1 MNIQTVKDSNTV
13 TAEYFTPYKV
23 KLTAEDMSGYTFTS
37 WEING
42 KTYTDREITIDSSM
56 AKKGKITINA
66 RSEKT
71 SSTGELLYISEVYTG
86 GDEDWIE
93 LYNPNDNDVSTKGLY
108 LTANA
113 YDSLQEQQV

>member
-1 MNIQTVKDSNTV
+1 
-13 TAEYFTPYKV
+13 
-23 KLTAEDMSGYTFTS
+23 
-37 WEING
+37 
-42 KTYTDREITIDSSM
+42 M

-108 LTANA
+108 LT
-113 YDSLQEQQV
+113 DKDDTL

>member
-56 AKKGKITINA
+56 AK
-66 RSEKT
+66 R
-71 SSTGELLYISEVYTG
+71 VR
-86 GDEDWIE
+86 
-93 LYNPNDNDVSTKGLY
+93 
-108 LTANA
+108 
-113 YDSLQEQQV
+113 

>member
-42 KTYTDREITIDSSM
+42 KTYTDREITIDS
-56 AKKGKITINA
+56 
-66 RSEKT
+66 
-71 SSTGELLYISEVYTG
+71 
-86 GDEDWIE
+86 
-93 LYNPNDNDVSTKGLY
+93 
-108 LTANA
+108 
-113 YDSLQEQQV
+113 

>member
-1 MNIQTVKDSNTV
+1 
-13 TAEYFTPYKV
+13 
-23 KLTAEDMSGYTFTS
+23 MSGYTFTS

-42 KTYTDREITIDSSM
+42 KTYADREITIDSSM

-86 GDEDWIE
+86 GDDDWIE
-93 LYNPNDNDVSTKGLY
+93 LYNPNDNDVSTKR
-108 LTANA
+108 
-113 YDSLQEQQV
+113 SLSYG